1 MTDRFIGSNDSRF
14 VGKVV
19 NVKDPKKQGRV
30 QVRVFGLHDD
40 TVKIP
45 DRDLP
50 WAMPII
56 PITHGASFQGK
67 GQAPV
72 GVVPGTVVV
81 GYFLDADRTMLRLE
95 GSVPSAGRT
104 KPGKL
109 VDGSYELDD
118 ELHDVPHASR
128 GMDLNAALGLKN
140 LPAVSQRGASYSAI
154 SAGIGHMATTAPG
167 ILSHLIAN
175 DPKNLSGAM
184 GFAVMGMSKIMYI
197 NSLTSEDGNISTAAI
212 ALQRVIA
219 TAMMIHGV
227 TNTIRNVNSL
237 GTLIAPSAL
246 IATNMAMSSLSD
258 LARSGGQ
265 NAIGN
270 ASLSAVYVNSRNNGF
285 TPRNSPGIVPNA
297 QQYYDSRN
305 EGINTSRYTAAE
317 RTSLSQ
323 FTDQAST
330 VGSVA
335 QLSTLGGVDIIYD
348 IAGAPAMA
356 TAALTDIASSSAIGM
371 LYSSMNPSL
380 MAAAI
385 SSLMSLSTTGGINLV
400 FGMLSSSLASS
411 MLGNVGGVIMNA
423 TSLLSSVSV
432 SGSAIGNLLN
442 NATNHLAL
450 AKKKEQIAFSA
461 SEPEAP
467 SEPEPTTKTVSS
479 ATVKAAPTSTKPAVG
494 NLDET
499 MFEPETI
506 VVAPVAQLENV
517 VPQTIDSVENSDIMA
532 QILNRQS
539 TQSETA
545 ASSRDTF
552 ENRLSPKQRALLARQ
567 EKANG

>member
-19 NVKDPKKQGRV
+19 NVLDPKKQGRV

-40 TVKIP
+40 AVKIP

-81 GYFLDADRTMLRLE
+81 GYFLDSDKTMLRLE

-104 KPGKL
+104 KAGKL
-109 VDGSYELDD
+109 VNGSYELDD

-140 LPAVSQRGASYSAI
+140 LPAISQRGSSYSTV
-154 SAGIGHMATTAPG
+154 SAGIGHMATTTPG

-184 GFAVMGMSKIMYI
+184 NFAVMGMSKILFI
-197 NSLTSEDGNISTAAI
+197 NSLTSEDGNISTAAV
-212 ALQRVIA
+212 ALQRVMA

-227 TNTIRNVNSL
+227 STTIRNVNSI
-237 GTLIAPSAL
+237 GSLIAPSAL
-246 IATNMAMSSLSD
+246 VATNMAMSSLSD
-258 LARSGGQ
+258 IARTDGQ
-265 NAIGN
+265 AGLGN
-270 ASLSAVYVNSRNNGF
+270 ASLSAVYVNSRMNGF
-285 TPRNSPGIVPNA
+285 TPRTSPGIVANA
-297 QQYYDSRN
+297 QQYYNPKND
-305 EGINTSRYTAAE
+305 GIYASRYTPSE
-317 RTSLSQ
+317 LNSLSE
-323 FTDQAST
+323 FTDQVNS
-330 VGSVA
+330 VGSVS
-335 QLSTLGGVDIIYD
+335 QLTTLGGVDTIYD
-348 IAGAPAMA
+348 TAGAPVMA
-356 TAALTDIASSSAIGM
+356 TAALTDIAASSAIGM
-371 LYSSMNPSL
+371 LYSSLNPSL

-385 SSLMSLSTTGGINLV
+385 SSLMNLSSAGGINLV
-400 FGMLSSSLASS
+400 FGMLSSTLNSS
-411 MLGNVGGVIMNA
+411 VLGSVGGVIMNA
-423 TSLLSSVSV
+423 TSLLSGVSV
-432 SGSAIGNLLN
+432 SGSIIGNLLN
-442 NATNHLAL
+442 NATHSLAL
-450 AKKKEQIAFSA
+450 AKKKEQIANLASA
-461 SEPEAP
+461 PEAP
-467 SEPEPTTKTVSS
+467 KEPETTTKTVST
-479 ATVKAAPTSTKPAVG
+479 AVVKAAAETTKPSVG

-499 MFEPETI
+499 MYEPELVTI
-506 VVAPVAQLENV
+506 PMTSLEDV
-517 VPQTIDSVENSDIMA
+517 VPKTADAVENSDIMS
-532 QILNRQS
+532 QLLNRQS
-539 TQSETA
+539 TQSEAA